1 MRKVITHFM
10 FASTISLFCTN
21 YAAAVGE
28 EILLAEIITQ
38 TTETVMQLS
47 KQLDQLKKTH
57 TDIANATKKVSQ
69 THEAFTGGR
78 GLGEIF
84 NNPALKK
91 QLPADWQHVYENV
104 THSDYFDLGKAAE
117 AIIKDEQRLTN
128 KSLSERQKAL
138 ESRQATK
145 ATYDKAMSQH
155 AYDAARERLQQI
167 NNLMKEINKTQDP
180 KAIMELQARLAVE
193 QTAIQNEQT
202 KLQLISMLQQAETKL
217 IEQQN
222 HELGQKIFSNKN
234 ATVPRF

>member
-91 QLPADWQHVYENV
+91 QLPAD
-104 THSDYFDLGKAAE
+104 
-117 AIIKDEQRLTN
+117 
-128 KSLSERQKAL
+128 
-138 ESRQATK
+138 
-145 ATYDKAMSQH
+145 
-155 AYDAARERLQQI
+155 
-167 NNLMKEINKTQDP
+167 
-180 KAIMELQARLAVE
+180 
-193 QTAIQNEQT
+193 
-202 KLQLISMLQQAETKL
+202 
-217 IEQQN
+217 
-222 HELGQKIFSNKN
+222 
-234 ATVPRF
+234 